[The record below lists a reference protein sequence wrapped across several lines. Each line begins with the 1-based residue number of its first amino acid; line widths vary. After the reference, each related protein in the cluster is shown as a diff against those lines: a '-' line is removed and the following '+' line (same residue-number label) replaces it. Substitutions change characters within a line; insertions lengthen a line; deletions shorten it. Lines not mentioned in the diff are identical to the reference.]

1 MPFTLSS
8 TCAGTLL
15 GMVSDSQGKQ
25 APTLVPSPLEQ
36 DLLELMIIGGTVKLG
51 LGDPDLGQL

>member
-1 MPFTLSS
+1 
-8 TCAGTLL
+8 
-15 GMVSDSQGKQ
+15 MVSDSQGKQ